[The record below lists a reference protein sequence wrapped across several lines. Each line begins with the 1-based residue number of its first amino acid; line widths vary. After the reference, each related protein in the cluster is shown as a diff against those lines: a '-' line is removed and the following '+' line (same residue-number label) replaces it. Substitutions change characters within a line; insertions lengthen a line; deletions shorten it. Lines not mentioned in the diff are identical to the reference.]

1 MGVQESIVWAVAGLR
16 ELLCGCWCGRES
28 TLWEFVRV
36 QESIMGEVA
45 GLRGLLCGRS
55 WVGKQSVGACGAQA
69 SILWAVAGQLK
80 GRRFVD
86 CLLGRKRAGGTTI
99 C

>member
-1 MGVQESIVWAVAGLR
+1 MAGLKELLYGRLWVGSILWELVGVQECIVWAVAGLR

-28 TLWEFVRV
+28 TLWELAGV

-55 WVGKQSVGACGAQA
+55 WVGKQSVGACG
-69 SILWAVAGQLK
+69 GP
-80 GRRFVD
+80 
-86 CLLGRKRAGGTTI
+86 RKHSVGGG
-99 C
+99 